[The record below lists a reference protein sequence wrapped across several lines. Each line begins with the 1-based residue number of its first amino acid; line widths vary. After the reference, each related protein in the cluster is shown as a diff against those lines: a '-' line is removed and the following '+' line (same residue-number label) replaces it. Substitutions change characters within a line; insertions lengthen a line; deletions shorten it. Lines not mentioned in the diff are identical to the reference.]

1 MFLSPIDKQHLPI
14 KNRITRLWLALLM
27 AAAGLLTMA
36 SGCQVAM
43 KGQQAETPLKIGL
56 LLNFTGS
63 PEASADRERAFN
75 LAIRHVNAG
84 GGVLG
89 MPVEGVSADAT
100 SDPAIA
106 VEAARSLV
114 VVQGVHAI
122 VGPNA
127 SSAALPIAR
136 SVSGTLEIPTISPS
150 ATSPQLSGVE
160 DGGYFFRTA
169 LSDAAQGPV
178 LARVT
183 WDGGFDN
190 VGLIYQDDAYGRG
203 LASAFEDSW
212 KGTLR
217 VVSVDTG
224 QTAFLSEL
232 EESSNAGA
240 QALVVIA
247 FEGQALSIVREAID
261 EGIYSRFV
269 FGDAAKRVSLV
280 REIGGDKLGG
290 MFGTAGA
297 SAPGNA
303 AAAAWEASFM
313 TEYGELPV
321 LAYVKETYDA
331 TVALALAAQAA
342 GSVEGAAIRDRL
354 REISGP
360 PGRAVP
366 ATADGVADALS
377 MLAEGLDIDF
387 DGAANTLDWDKNG
400 DLLRGHIGTWRFTS
414 DERIEELD
422 SVFYEN

>member
-1 MFLSPIDKQHLPI
+1 MSPIDQQHLPI
-14 KNRITRLWLALLM
+14 KNRITRLRLALLM
-27 AAAGLLTMA
+27 AAAGLLIMA

-75 LAIRHVNAG
+75 LAIGHVNAG

-136 SVSGTLEIPTISPS
+136 SVSGALEIPTISPS

-183 WDGGFDN
+183 WDGGFEN

-303 AAAAWEASFM
+303 ATAAWEASFM

-342 GSVEGAAIRDRL
+342 GSVEGAAMRDRL

-366 ATADGVADALS
+366 GTAEGAADALS
-377 MLAEGLDIDF
+377 MLAEGRDIDF
-387 DGAANTLDWDKNG
+387 DGAANTLDWDENG